1 MKTGLEFRQHRFAL
15 AAAVNTT
22 AVLLMR
28 KFSFK
33 HF

>member
-1 MKTGLEFRQHRFAL
+1 MKTGLDFKQHRLAL

-28 KFSFK
+28 KLSFQL
-33 HF
+33 F